1 MNEQNKKT
9 CVQSEKKYYYRFLCS
24 IILCLV
30 ATGMFYYV
38 WVTFV
43 RVNNQTNALTGYGN
57 LGMAT
62 IIYILLY
69 WFAARGFRGF
79 RIGVE
84 RKANIIASQIIAL
97 MIVDVIEVLISMA
110 ITGQFRFFWQ
120 FTFRYALLFM
130 AQSVVLGLLVIPMI
144 NFYRRIFPPISVVE
158 IYGDNMNE
166 VAKKMDAITYKYHIA
181 ESIRF
186 SDDKLEEAIGR
197 NDAVLVNDVPAEA
210 RNEILKLCFNQD
222 KRVYSV
228 PKISDII
235 IKASEELNLIDTP
248 IYLSRNNGLSTIERI
263 VKRTFDFV
271 FSFLA
276 LIVLSPILLIT
287 AIAIKIGDGG
297 PVFYKQERATIGN
310 RRFMIIKFRSMIV
323 DAEKDGRSHPA
334 REKDDRIT
342 KVGRFIRATRID
354 ELPQLIN
361 ILKGD
366 MSIVGPRP
374 ERVEHIAKYTA
385 DIPEFSFRSKVK
397 GGLTGYAQVY
407 GKYNTTALDK
417 LKLDLVYIMNYSI
430 LLDFQIIMETIKVLF
445 QKESTEGF
453 SKERAAEIHDSE
465 IPCDGVGEV
474 KGNE

>member
-1 MNEQNKKT
+1 MKSHNEG
-9 CVQSEKKYYYRFLCS
+9 KYYYRFVCS
-24 IILCLV
+24 VILCAV
-30 ATGMFYYV
+30 ATAMFYYV

-43 RVNNQTNALTGYGN
+43 KVNNQTNALMGYGN

-69 WFAARGFRGF
+69 CVCAHGFRGF

-84 RKANIIASQIIAL
+84 RKANIIASQVIAL
-97 MIVDVIEVLISMA
+97 LITDIIEVLVSMA
-110 ITGQFRFFWQ
+110 ITGQFRFVLK
-120 FTFRYALLFM
+120 FTFRYFILFLV
-130 AQSVVLGLLVIPMI
+130 QSFVIALLVIPMV
-144 NFYRRIFPPISVVE
+144 NLYRKIFKPIRVVE
-158 IYGDNMNE
+158 IFGDQKND
-166 VAKKMDAITYKYHIA
+166 VAKKIDAITYKYRVSAHL
-181 ESIRF
+181 RY
-186 SDDKLEEAIGR
+186 DDARIQEAILENEAALI
-197 NDAVLVNDVPAEA
+197 NDIPAEVK
-210 RNEILKLCFNQD
+210 NSILKFCYDHD
-222 KRVYSV
+222 KRVYFV

-235 IKASEELNLIDTP
+235 IKASDDLNLIDTP
-248 IYLSRNNGLSTIERI
+248 MYLCRNNGLSSIERFA
-263 VKRTFDFV
+263 KRFFDFTL
-271 FSFLA
+271 SFLA
-276 LIVLSPILLIT
+276 LIILSPVLLIT
-287 AIAIKIGDGG
+287 AIAIKLGDGG
-297 PVFYKQERATIGN
+297 PVFFRQERVTIGN
-310 RRFMIIKFRSMIV
+310 KRFMILKFRSMIV

-334 REKDDRIT
+334 GEKDDRIT

-374 ERVEHIAKYTA
+374 ERVEHVAKYTA

-453 SKERAAEIHDSE
+453 SKERAAEMHDSE
-465 IPCDGVGEV
+465 ISCDGVGEV
-474 KGNE
+474 RGNE